1 MIKMKG
7 QIFSLDSMFS
17 MIIIVMILGIIAWE
31 YETILGYS
39 SYILDKNNYLFALS
53 ISDNAV
59 KRFLVIRDFNN
70 LNVPNKIDINSPNF
84 TKTWEKFCNITKTMF
99 NSTYM
104 KFSQNFKGF
113 EINLYKYD
121 PNTKRFVPTQYTC
134 DYYYTTDKNNAI
146 ILTQGK
152 VCNANFPGYVRI
164 IRPLIND
171 HYIQAPL
178 EGSGYYATDN
188 DIYRLEVIVC

>member
-1 MIKMKG
+1 MKG
-7 QIFSLDSMFS
+7 QIFSLDVMFS

-39 SYILDKNNYLFALS
+39 SYIIDKKNYLFALS

-70 LNVPNKIDINSPNF
+70 LNVPNKIDIQSSNF
-84 TKTWEKFCNITKTMF
+84 TQTWNNFCNITKTMF
-99 NSTYM
+99 NSSFM

-113 EINLYKYD
+113 EIDLYKYD
-121 PNTKRFVPTQYTC
+121 PTTGKFQSTTNTC
-134 DYYYTTDKNNAI
+134 DYYYTKDKNNAI
-146 ILTQGK
+146 VLTQGK
-152 VCNANFPGYVRI
+152 VCEPTFPGYVKI
-164 IRPLIND
+164 VRPLIND

-178 EGSGYYATDN
+178 EGSGYYATDK
-188 DIYRLEVIVC
+188 DIYKLEVIVC